1 MLSGFGLEDRR
12 VLLLGAAGG
21 IGSAAI
27 REGLRHRY
35 GLMRLA
41 DIAPLT
47 PAGQGEETVTVDLLD
62 IPSLVAAM
70 AGIDCVVHMA
80 GVPVEPEANAWDQVL
95 PANIVGVHNLF
106 EAARLAGVKRVLFAS
121 SHHAA
126 GFHQRDTPT
135 AQTLVPRPDSYYGV
149 SKVFGEA
156 MGRMYADKFGL
167 QVLSLRIGA
176 YRDRPSDPA
185 AGGLD
190 QPARHGRA
198 GEMRDRGPDFGY
210 ATVYGVSANTRSFWD
225 NSAWRFWATRRGTT
239 PRTGRRRCWPV
250 RRRTRS
256 RRRSRGA
263 GIAPRVSWGSRGG
276 SISGLSGSR
285 TCPTGCFATLFP
297 HGGRGT

>member
-1 MLSGFGLEDRR
+1 MKLHDRR

-21 IGSAAI
+21 IGSAI
-27 REGLRHRY
+27 RQGLVGRY

-41 DIAPLT
+41 DIAPLA
-47 PAGQGEETVTVDLLD
+47 PAGQGEEIVHADLLD

-70 AGIDCVVHMA
+70 TGIDTVVHMA
-80 GVPVEPEANAWDQVL
+80 GVPVEPETNAWDQVL

-126 GFHQRDTPT
+126 GYHRRDTPT
-135 AQTLVPRPDSYYGV
+135 ADTMVPRPDSYYGV

-176 YRDRPSDPA
+176 YRDRPSDIRLLAVWISP
-185 AGGLD
+185 
-190 QPARHGRA
+190 
-198 GEMRDRGPDFGY
+198 RDMVELVRCGIEAPDFGY

-225 NSAWRFWATRRGTT
+225 NSAVAFLGYAPKDNAEDWAAEVL
-239 PRTGRRRCWPV
+239 TGPPEDPV
-250 RRRTRS
+250 
-256 RRRSRGA
+256 A
-263 GIAPRVSWGSRGG
+263 APFQGGWYCAKGFVGDVERVD
-276 SISGLSGSR
+276 I
-285 TCPTGCFATLFP
+285 
-297 HGGRGT
+297 